1 MENNETIIASIT
13 LDEIVSQYLDQ
24 HQMPQSKYRR
34 IYSIAIR
41 GYRLFYRD
49 STGFPQQVSLPI
61 QANQSS
67 VLPTNLMSIISVGVL
82 NQRGEVASLVYDP
95 LLAIYDSTNPN
106 RQQQPTQETLAT
118 DLDVL
123 FSLQDAGNLG
133 YVGYGQFGQY
143 GVGSQPVIGFYNV
156 EWQNRVLI
164 YNFQNVQPNNV
175 LVEYLGLPCENGEYL
190 LHPFFSE
197 ALIAYI
203 NWMDSVGNP
212 RKSKGERQM
221 NERDFNVQYRN
232 ARFAM
237 APFDPSDV
245 YNQWRQQ
252 QRLSPKT

>member
-1 MENNETIIASIT
+1 MESENLIASIT
-13 LDEIVSQYLDQ
+13 LDEIVNQYLDQ

-41 GYRLFYRD
+41 GYRLMYRD

-61 QANQSS
+61 LANQTS

-82 NQRGEVASLVYDP
+82 NQRGEVASLTYDP

-106 RQQQPTQETLAT
+106 RLNQPTQETLAT

-143 GVGSQPVIGFYNV
+143 GVGSQPVIGFYNID
-156 EWQNRVLI
+156 WQNRVML

-175 LVEYLGLPCENGEYL
+175 YVQYLGLPCEDGEYVI
-190 LHPFFSE
+190 HPFFTE
-197 ALIAYI
+197 ALVAYI
-203 NWMDSVGNP
+203 NWQDSVGNP
-212 RKSKGERQM
+212 RKSKGERQL
-221 NERDFNVQYRN
+221 NKHDFDVEYRN
-232 ARFAM
+232 ARFAST
-237 APFDPSDV
+237 PFDPSQMF
-245 YNQWRQQ
+245 NQFRQE
-252 QRLSPKT
+252 QRIAPKT

>member
-1 MENNETIIASIT
+1 METPNLIASIT

-41 GYRLFYRD
+41 GYRLMYRD

-61 QANQSS
+61 LANQTS

-95 LLAIYDSTNPN
+95 LLAIVNAESPTRTN
-106 RQQQPTQETLAT
+106 QPTDQTLAT

-143 GVGSQPVIGFYNV
+143 GVGSQPVIGFYNIDW
-156 EWQNRVLI
+156 ENRVML
-164 YNFQNVQPNNV
+164 YNFQNTQTDNV
-175 LVEYLGLPCENGEYL
+175 LVQYLGLPCDNGEYL
-190 LHPFFSE
+190 IHPFFSE

-212 RKSKGERQM
+212 RKSKGERQL
-221 NERDFNVQYRN
+221 NKQDFDIQYRN

-237 APFDPSDV
+237 SPFDPSDA

-252 QRLSPKT
+252 QRIAPKT